1 MSWIFDTVLEH
12 EHITEYS
19 YYGKRIQIQT
29 EWKRWWHKLHD
40 ISPLTSVNTTI
51 TICSILFF
59 SISNQHYQFRTV
71 YKHAVQVLA
80 STQAFH
86 RDKFSQG
93 NAISSCFPRHTSNK
107 MLQLFRLENWHYSNF
122 FNQKHLLVEYLQAI
136 TNAVVDNQLWPVDL
150 NNLIFHCVF
159 WSDSLRSWV
168 HNYTDLGCSINN

>member
-59 SISNQHYQFRTV
+59 QYQTSITNSELFINMLCKYLHQLKRSIVTSFRKEMQFLRVSPDTRQT
-71 YKHAVQVLA
+71 KCC
-80 STQAFH
+80 
-86 RDKFSQG
+86 
-93 NAISSCFPRHTSNK
+93 SCFDWKTDITRIFLTKNIYLSNIYK
-107 MLQLFRLENWHYSNF
+107 QSRMLLSTTNCGQLIWIIWF
-122 FNQKHLLVEYLQAI
+122 FTVSFEVTHFV
-136 TNAVVDNQLWPVDL
+136 
-150 NNLIFHCVF
+150 
-159 WSDSLRSWV
+159 
-168 HNYTDLGCSINN
+168 LGFTTIRI